1 MSSGFNSVGVR
12 NGGRGQTLGR
22 WRTLPPDRGRTQT
35 LGTGGGRG
43 GGQRWRLVQ
52 NRPQVGSTSAR
63 PSNLQENDINQR
75 DRGRP
80 MRGRSRGPF
89 GINHKLWIKGLP
101 MKDQEYLN
109 AALSGDIAI
118 LQRIIHEEEVDLN
131 VTDGFGHTALI
142 NAAWKDRIDVV
153 KLLLGQGVSLNCR
166 NHDGQTAMDKAA
178 YWGFTEILR
187 LLVASGSTVDVR
199 NNNGETPLQRAAMW
213 GHVDAVNLLLDAKA
227 NGNEFKNQ
235 RRYTPLHFAA
245 KHGKPDVVKAL
256 LKRKCDPSKRDCY
269 GRTPLELAKRSKK
282 LEVSRLLEKWQR
294 DEMVAASK
302 PRGIVLTSMKKVR
315 AWGLPKESSKWNIC
329 KHVVRF
335 DLNAVADE
343 EGGELFLTMLG
354 REHPSLSLTVGTT
367 SEEIFGADSAKLFPK
382 PKLTIDQQ
390 GGQEVEVKRGSPT
403 SSSVLKFHR
412 LAGLQVGPGAKPAF
426 DPPPLL
432 QLDEQQGQKEEKS
445 PNCRYW
451 MHSPHSYLK

>member
-1 MSSGFNSVGVR
+1 
-12 NGGRGQTLGR
+12 
-22 WRTLPPDRGRTQT
+22 
-35 LGTGGGRG
+35 
-43 GGQRWRLVQ
+43 VQ
-52 NRPQVGSTSAR
+52 NRPQAGSTSAR

-329 KHVVRF
+329 KTVVF

-343 EGGELFLTMLG
+343 EGGELFLTLLG
-354 REHPSLSLTVGTT
+354 REHPSLSLSVGTT
-367 SEEIFGADSAKLFPK
+367 SEEIFGADSAKRFPK

-390 GGQEVEVKRGSPT
+390 GDQEVEVKRGSPT

-412 LAGLQVGPGAKPAF
+412 LAGLQGPGAKPAF

>member
-1 MSSGFNSVGVR
+1 
-12 NGGRGQTLGR
+12 
-22 WRTLPPDRGRTQT
+22 
-35 LGTGGGRG
+35 
-43 GGQRWRLVQ
+43 VQ
-52 NRPQVGSTSAR
+52 NRTQAGSISAR

-101 MKDQEYLN
+101 VKDQEYLN

-315 AWGLPKESSKWNIC
+315 AWGLPKETSKWNIC
-329 KHVVRF
+329 ERVVYF
-335 DLNAVADE
+335 DTNAVADE
-343 EGGELFLTMLG
+343 GGGELFLTMLG
-354 REHPSLSLTVGTT
+354 REHPSLSLSVGTT

-432 QLDEQQGQKEEKS
+432 QLDEQQGQKEEKP